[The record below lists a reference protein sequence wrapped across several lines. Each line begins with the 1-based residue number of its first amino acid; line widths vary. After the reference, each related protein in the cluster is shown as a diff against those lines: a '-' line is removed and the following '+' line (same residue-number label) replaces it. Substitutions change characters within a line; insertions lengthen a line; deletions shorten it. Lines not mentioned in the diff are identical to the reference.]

1 MSFIFGLIEIVRC
14 ARCGVFYQRNS
25 VVPPSVPLLKKPLFA
40 QFFVIQTSWNWVS
53 VALLFKFYGIV
64 VALFLIFHTADIFGP
79 GIGALRPS
87 VASFVLNLSNGHR
100 IDISFQVLVFNIPR
114 PSLSNQ
120 SDYYPLSL

>member
-53 VALLFKFYGIV
+53 VALLFKFHSV
-64 VALFLIFHTADIFGP
+64 AVALYLIPPAADIFGP

-87 VASFVLNLSNGHR
+87 VASFVLNLSNGHK
-100 IDISFQVLVFNIPR
+100 IDI
-114 PSLSNQ
+114 
-120 SDYYPLSL
+120 

>member
-1 MSFIFGLIEIVRC
+1 LFIFGRVFFLSALPHRWIVWQS
-14 ARCGVFYQRNS
+14 QR
-25 VVPPSVPLLKKPLFA
+25 VL
-40 QFFVIQTSWNWVS
+40 